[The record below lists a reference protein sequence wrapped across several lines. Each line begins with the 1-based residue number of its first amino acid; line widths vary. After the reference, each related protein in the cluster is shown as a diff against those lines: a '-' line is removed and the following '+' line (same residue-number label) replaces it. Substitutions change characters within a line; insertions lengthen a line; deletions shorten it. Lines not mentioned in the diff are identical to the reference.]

1 MADRWLNDFTSI
13 MSSITETAFDVS
25 ILQSG
30 HLAGQQLDPAL
41 MNSAYDALSEYLMDL
56 YHTTQDMRRDF
67 NSQLRIQRYQ
77 ARLAEQ
83 RERARQARQQVQ
95 EATAL
100 VQEDPPVERQPRA
113 TKPKSKALK
122 RSALE
127 ALMPDDCGICLEKTT
142 RILTI
147 DTCCGHSFCKTCY
160 DAYRVSALTR
170 ERRADRVIKCPLCRK
185 VNPKITEYRARKPP
199 TRQAAATVEAAATI
213 EATIE
218 DSMDQ
223 VMNSLVAMEI

>member
-1 MADRWLNDFTSI
+1 MSDRWLPEFTSI
-13 MSSITETAFDVS
+13 VSSITETAIDVS

-41 MNSAYDALSEYLMDL
+41 MNSAYDTLSEYLMDL
-56 YHTTQDMRRDF
+56 YRTTQDMRRGF
-67 NSQLRIQRYQ
+67 NSQLRIQRHQ

-83 RERARQARQQVQ
+83 RERARQVRQQAQQPAPV
-95 EATAL
+95 T
-100 VQEDPPVERQPRA
+100 VHPPVERQPRA

-122 RSALE
+122 RSDLE
-127 ALMPDDCGICLEKTT
+127 ALMSDDCGICLEKTT

-170 ERRADRVIKCPLCRK
+170 ERRADRVVKCPLCRK
-185 VNPKITEYRARKPP
+185 VNPKITEFRARKPP
-199 TRQAAATVEAAATI
+199 TRRATAAAA
-213 EATIE
+213 ATIE